1 MNARVLGRAAEP
13 VMVER
18 LSSYLEKDLIYGSYR
33 VCSFQAVQAN
43 TFVRI
48 DRATQVDVNATLPNV
63 AWRANGVTPDRR
75 RVPSKDP
82 RGAALLVSD
91 AATGE
96 DTPLGADGRPRRRWE
111 RGLIQGAIHYPKE
124 RRS

>member
-75 RVPSKDP
+75 RVVGQ
-82 RGAALLVSD
+82 RVLFEGCL
-91 AATGE
+91 
-96 DTPLGADGRPRRRWE
+96 RRIR
-111 RGLIQGAIHYPKE
+111 AE
-124 RRS
+124 RRCSCPMQQPVRILR